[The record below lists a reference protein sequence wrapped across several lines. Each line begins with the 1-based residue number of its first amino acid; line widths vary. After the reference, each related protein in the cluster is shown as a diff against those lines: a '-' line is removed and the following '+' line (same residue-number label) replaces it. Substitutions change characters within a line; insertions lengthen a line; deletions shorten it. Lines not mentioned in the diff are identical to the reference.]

1 MTTLFAVRGASG
13 IGCTEEGLG
22 GQNMVGEE
30 GGNSWVEGDRG
41 KNMTYLVLEEGE
53 AGRVGEVID
62 SLLCATLAR

>member
-22 GQNMVGEE
+22 GQNKVGEE
-30 GGNSWVEGDRG
+30 GDNLWVEGDGG

-53 AGRVGEVID
+53 VIRMGEVID
-62 SLLCATLAR
+62 DLFCGTSSR